1 MLICLYIY
9 IQGQLLRSISQARV
23 SVESTSSST
32 GSVRWVVVNNMSK
45 RLRDC
50 DSYLRILL
58 SGNRIQGE
66 ALLVTASDKQVECI
80 GEIVT
85 NLLQLPVSKKTQG
98 LIHQYEKILKPL
110 ADRKLSTRKRLD
122 IIQKSHVSLLD
133 VLLSVK
139 SKLLPL
145 LSLD

>member
-23 SVESTSSST
+23 SVESTSST
-32 GSVRWVVVNNMSK
+32 GSVRWVVVNMSK